1 MLPLTTAKNQNL
13 QLTFFKIIF
22 DYAVF
27 AFGINLLRETAKDI
41 EDINGDYKAG
51 MNALP
56 IAIGRERAKKVLAV
70 LNFVPLIGVVIYIIS
85 SLYKQPIF
93 VGYFLLFVVGPQ
105 LYICLKTFNAN
116 TKKDFSHLSSM
127 YKLVMLFG
135 MLSLLLYKY
144 VILN

>member
-1 MLPLTTAKNQNL
+1 LLPLTTAKNQNL

-56 IAIGRERAKKVLAV
+56 IAIGR
-70 LNFVPLIGVVIYIIS
+70 
-85 SLYKQPIF
+85 
-93 VGYFLLFVVGPQ
+93 
-105 LYICLKTFNAN
+105 
-116 TKKDFSHLSSM
+116 
-127 YKLVMLFG
+127 
-135 MLSLLLYKY
+135 
-144 VILN
+144 